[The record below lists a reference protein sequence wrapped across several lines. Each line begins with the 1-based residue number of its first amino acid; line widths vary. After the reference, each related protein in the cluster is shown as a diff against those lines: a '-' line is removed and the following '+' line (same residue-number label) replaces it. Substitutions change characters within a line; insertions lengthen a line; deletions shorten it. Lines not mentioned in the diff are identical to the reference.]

1 MQDEPANGGR
11 RMETAVFIFLAFIL
25 FPALSMI
32 LIGGLGFVIWM
43 KQLLLG
49 APPLS

>member
-1 MQDEPANGGR
+1 MRDGAANGGR
-11 RMETAVFIFLAFIL
+11 RMEMAIFIFLAVIL
-25 FPALSMI
+25 FPALSTI

-49 APPLS
+49 PPPLI